1 VSDLMAG
8 LRRLHLPTV
17 NRLYAEYEQ
26 MATREGWSYTQ
37 YLERLVMEEIAHR
50 IETRVSRA
58 IRAAHLP
65 FIKTIEEFDFQFQK
79 SVERRML
86 GAYLGPELVSEG
98 RCLILYGPPG
108 TGKTALSVAIAVK
121 AIQNGYDARF
131 VTATQMITALTEAE
145 RRGSA
150 SEVLPMYLDPDV
162 LVVDEVG
169 YLSYGP
175 SAANVVFQVVN
186 SRYLAGNK
194 PMIFTTNKAP
204 SDWAGVLHDADLS
217 AAILDRVLHKGE
229 IVKLTG
235 QSYRRFSA
243 DKGVASALE

>member
-1 VSDLMAG
+1 MSDLITG

-26 MATREGWSYTQ
+26 MATRESWSYTE
-37 YLERLVMEEIAHR
+37 YLDRLVAEEIAHR

-98 RCLILYGPPG
+98 RCLILCGPPG
-108 TGKTALSVAIAVK
+108 TGKTALSVAIAMK
-121 AIQNGYDARF
+121 AIQNGFDARF
-131 VTATQMITALTEAE
+131 VTATQMITALTEAD
-145 RRGSA
+145 RRGTA
-150 SEVLPMYLDPDV
+150 SEVLPLYLDPDV
-162 LVVDEVG
+162 LVIDEVG

-175 SAANVVFQVVN
+175 NAANVVFQVVN
-186 SRYLAGNK
+186 HRYLAGNRS
-194 PMIFTTNKAP
+194 MIFTTNKEP
-204 SDWAGVLHDADLS
+204 SDWADVLHDADLS
-217 AAILDRVLHKGE
+217 EAILDRVLHKGE
-229 IVKLTG
+229 IIKLKG

-243 DKGVASALE
+243 RKQEENML

>member
-1 VSDLMAG
+1 MSELIAG

-17 NRLYAEYEQ
+17 NRLYAEYEEV
-26 MATREGWSYTQ
+26 AAREGWSYTE
-37 YLERLVMEEIAHR
+37 YLERLVMEEISHR

-65 FIKTIEEFDFQFQK
+65 FMKTIEEFDFQFQR

-98 RCLILYGPPG
+98 RCLVLYGPPG
-108 TGKTALSVAIAVK
+108 TGKTALSIAIAVK
-121 AIQNGYDARF
+121 AIQNGFDARF
-131 VTATQMITALTEAE
+131 VTATEMITTLTEAE

-150 SEVLPMYLDPDV
+150 SEVLPVYLAPDV

-175 SAANVVFQVVN
+175 NAANVVFQVVN
-186 SRYLAGNK
+186 SRYLAENK

-204 SDWAGVLHDADLS
+204 SDWAAVLHDADLS
-217 AAILDRVLHKGE
+217 EAILDRVLHKGE
-229 IVKLTG
+229 VIKLTG
-235 QSYRRFSA
+235 QSYRR
-243 DKGVASALE
+243 KGAGKEVPSALE

>member
-1 VSDLMAG
+1 MSELLAG

-17 NRLYAEYEQ
+17 NRLYADYEQ
-26 MATREGWSYTQ
+26 MATKEGWSYTQ
-37 YLERLVMEEIAHR
+37 YLERLVMEEVAHR
-50 IETRVSRA
+50 IQTRVARA
-58 IRAAHLP
+58 VRAAHLP

-98 RCLILYGPPG
+98 RCLVLHGPPG
-108 TGKTALSVAIAVK
+108 TGKTALSVAIAIK
-121 AIQNGYDARF
+121 AIQNGFDARF

-145 RRGSA
+145 RKGCV
-150 SEVLPMYLDPDV
+150 SEALPVYLEPDV

-175 SAANVVFQVVN
+175 NAANVVFQVVN
-186 SRYLAGNK
+186 QRYLAGTK

-204 SDWAGVLHDADLS
+204 SDWAEVLHDADLS
-217 AAILDRVLHKGE
+217 EAILDRVLHKGE
-229 IVKLTG
+229 IIKLTG
-235 QSYRRFSA
+235 QSYRRFRA
-243 DKGVASALE
+243 DKEVTTAI

>member
-1 VSDLMAG
+1 MSALMAG

-26 MATREGWSYTQ
+26 MATREGWGYTE

-86 GAYLGPELVSEG
+86 GSYLGPELVSEG

-108 TGKTALSVAIAVK
+108 TGKTALSIAIAVK
-121 AIQNGYDARF
+121 AIQNGFDARF
-131 VTATQMITALTEAE
+131 ATATEMITALTEAE
-145 RRGSA
+145 RRGST
-150 SEVLPMYLDPDV
+150 SEVLPLYLDPDV

-175 SAANVVFQVVN
+175 NAANVVFQVVN

-204 SDWAGVLHDADLS
+204 ADWAGVLHDADLS
-217 AAILDRVLHKGE
+217 EAILDRVLHKGE
-229 IVKLTG
+229 IIKLTG

-243 DKGVASALE
+243 DKEVASALE

>member
-1 VSDLMAG
+1 MSELMAG

-26 MATREGWSYTQ
+26 MAAREGWSYTQ

-108 TGKTALSVAIAVK
+108 TGKTALSIAIALK
-121 AIQNGYDARF
+121 AIQNGFTARF

-175 SAANVVFQVVN
+175 NAANVVFQVVN
-186 SRYLAGNK
+186 SRYLSGNK

-229 IVKLTG
+229 VVKLTG

-243 DKGVASALE
+243 DKGVASTLE

>member
-1 VSDLMAG
+1 MSELVAG

-26 MATREGWSYTQ
+26 MATKEGWGYGQ
-37 YLERLVMEEIAHR
+37 YLERLVMEEVAHR
-50 IETRVSRA
+50 IQTRVARA

-79 SVERRML
+79 SIERRML

-121 AIQNGYDARF
+121 AIQNGFDAHF
-131 VTATQMITALTEAE
+131 VTATQMITTLTEAE
-145 RRGSA
+145 KKGSVSQA
-150 SEVLPMYLDPDV
+150 LPIYLEPDV

-169 YLSYGP
+169 YLSYGQG
-175 SAANVVFQVVN
+175 AANVVFQVVN
-186 SRYLAGNK
+186 HRYLAGSK

-204 SDWAGVLHDADLS
+204 ADWAEVLHDPDLS
-217 AAILDRVLHKGE
+217 EAILDRVLHKGE

-235 QSYRRFSA
+235 QSYRRFRA
-243 DKGVASALE
+243 DKEVPNAVK

>member
-1 VSDLMAG
+1 MSDLIAG

-26 MATREGWSYTQ
+26 IATSEGWGYVE
-37 YLERLVMEEIAHR
+37 YLEHLVAEEIAHR

-108 TGKTALSVAIAVK
+108 TGKTALSIAIAVK
-121 AIQNGYDARF
+121 AIQNGFDARF
-131 VTATQMITALTEAE
+131 VTATQMITSLTEAE
-145 RRGSA
+145 KRGST
-150 SEVLPMYLDPDV
+150 SETLPLYLDPDV
-162 LVVDEVG
+162 LVIDEVG

-175 SAANVVFQVVN
+175 NAANVVFQVVN
-186 SRYLAGNK
+186 HRYLAGNR
-194 PMIFTTNKAP
+194 PMIFTSNKTP
-204 SDWAGVLHDADLS
+204 SDWAAVLHDADLS
-217 AAILDRVLHKGE
+217 EAILDRVLHKGE
-229 IVKLTG
+229 IIKLKG

-243 DKGVASALE
+243 GKEEIHAL

>member
-1 VSDLMAG
+1 MSELMAG

-26 MATREGWSYTQ
+26 TATRDGWSYTE

-108 TGKTALSVAIAVK
+108 TGKTALSIAIAVK
-121 AIQNGYDARF
+121 AIQNGFDAHF
-131 VTATQMITALTEAE
+131 ATATKMITALTEAE

-150 SEVLPMYLDPDV
+150 SEVLPLYLDPDV

-175 SAANVVFQVVN
+175 NAANVVFQVVN

-204 SDWAGVLHDADLS
+204 AEWAVVLHDADLS

-229 IVKLTG
+229 IIKLSG

-243 DKGVASALE
+243 DKEVANTLE